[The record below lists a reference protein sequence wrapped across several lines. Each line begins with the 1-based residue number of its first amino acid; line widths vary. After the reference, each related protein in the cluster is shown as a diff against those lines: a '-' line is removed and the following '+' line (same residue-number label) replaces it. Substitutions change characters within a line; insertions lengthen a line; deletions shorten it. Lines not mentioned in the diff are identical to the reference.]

1 MQKAVGRK
9 KEMDRH
15 DQRDSDQTTRFV
27 SDGLLLTASCL
38 LPSVFSVS
46 LVSLWLFC

>member
-1 MQKAVGRK
+1 MQKAVGGK

-15 DQRDSDQTTRFV
+15 DQRDGDQTTRFV

-38 LPSVFSVS
+38 LFSPC
-46 LVSLWLFC
+46 LWCLCGCFVEA

>member
-1 MQKAVGRK
+1 MQKAVGGK

-15 DQRDSDQTTRFV
+15 DQRYGDQTTRFV